1 MTRMPHRPSLGLAV
15 AAATLATIT
24 AFAASPVFAADGV
37 ATLGSPPPEEE
48 QGSAPAVD
56 VDPMDAMLDFAACMR
71 EQGVDMPDPQGM
83 GGSFMVTMEVTSEAD
98 IGDPGA
104 FMDDTFMVAEEACR
118 EHLGAMAPAG
128 DPGLD
133 AEIMEGLLAHAT
145 CMREQGIDMPDPVMD
160 GGVISIGPM
169 DGPGDT
175 GIDYFSDEYMAA
187 EEACRGVMPFES
199 LGAPLGGT
207 Q

>member
-1 MTRMPHRPSLGLAV
+1 MTRMPHRRSLGLAV
-15 AAATLATIT
+15 AAAMLATIT

-37 ATLGSPPPEEE
+37 ATLGSPSPEED
-48 QGSAPAVD
+48 QSSASTAD

-71 EQGVDMPDPQGM
+71 EQGVNMPDPRSM
-83 GGSFMVTMEVTSEAD
+83 GGDFVVTMEVSVDGD
-98 IGDPGA
+98 IDDPRA
-104 FMDDTFMVAEEACR
+104 FMDDTFMAAEEACR

-133 AEIMEGLLAHAT
+133 AEIMEGLLAHAA
-145 CMREQGIDMPDPVMD
+145 CMRDQGIDMPDPVMD
-160 GGVISIGPM
+160 GGLISIGPM

-187 EEACRGVMPFES
+187 EEACRDVMPFGD
-199 LGAPLGGT
+199 LGAPLGDT
-207 Q
+207 H